1 MSLVVGSI
9 LVNTANGGLELRD
22 FTAAASSSDGGAALE
37 ARVRVQQGRRR
48 PAPGRRRRRRR
59 RRRRGRRL
67 AVVGH
72 LNPVPFGRELLDKRA
87 VAVSAIINVLLLIT
101 VTSNSAT

>member
-59 RRRRGRRL
+59 GRRL

>member
-59 RRRRGRRL
+59 RRRGRRL

>member
-9 LVNTANGGLELRD
+9 LVNTANGGLESRD

-48 PAPGRRRRRRR
+48 PAPGRRRRR

>member
-59 RRRRGRRL
+59 RRGRRL

>member
-48 PAPGRRRRRRR
+48 PAPGGRC